1 VTLTRKLTIASILL
15 LSLALAACGGGEQE
29 ASSAVL
35 TQAAQ
40 IYSDSLTQ
48 TAAVAPPTA
57 TATIA
62 APTATNTIAPPT
74 FTPTVTGTPPTST
87 PLPPTPTQGAG
98 GNTGGG
104 GNNSGTG
111 CLRAEL
117 TYETIPDGTRIEI
130 TENFQKRWVLKNV
143 GTCTWNQDFSL
154 SFVQGELFGTKAA
167 QAFADFTDLVEIP
180 PGERIDITVPMR
192 APDTEGTY
200 KGYWMLRSADGILF
214 GLGPDGRAWFWVE
227 IIAED

>member
-1 VTLTRKLTIASILL
+1 MTLNRKLAIASILL

-57 TATIA
+57 TATVA
-62 APTATNTIAPPT
+62 APTATNTPVPPT
-74 FTPTVTGTPPTST
+74 FTPTVTGTPPTNT
-87 PLPPTPTQGAG
+87 PLPPTPTQQAG

-104 GNNSGTG
+104 GGNTSGAG
-111 CLRAEL
+111 CYRASL
-117 TYETIPDGTRIEI
+117 NFETIPDGTRLDVGQ
-130 TENFQKRWVLKNV
+130 NFKKVWSMKNI
-143 GTCTWNQDFSL
+143 GTCTWDASSQVRFIEGDL
-154 SFVQGELFGTKAA
+154 MGA
-167 QAFADFTDLVEIP
+167 QASNSFTEEAVL
-180 PGERIDITVPMR
+180 PGETVRIEVNMT

-200 KGYWMLRSADGILF
+200 KGYWMLVSGDGTIF
-214 GLGPDGRAWFWVE
+214 GLGGDGRAWFWVE
-227 IIAED
+227 IRVGD